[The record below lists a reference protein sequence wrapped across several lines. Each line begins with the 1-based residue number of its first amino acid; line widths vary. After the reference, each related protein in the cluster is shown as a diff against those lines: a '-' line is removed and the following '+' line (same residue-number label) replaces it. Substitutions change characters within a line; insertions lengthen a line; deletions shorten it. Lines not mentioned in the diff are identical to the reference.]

1 MSLFTE
7 TNEINR
13 DEGNYISREDY
24 PLDYSLYSY
33 NLSPD
38 LPEIDHF
45 NLLRQGNVRLVLKFA
60 EALQRAVTAI
70 VYAECD
76 SIIEV
81 DRDRNII
88 YDFA

>member
-1 MSLFTE
+1 ML
-7 TNEINR
+7 
-13 DEGNYISREDY
+13 G
-24 PLDYSLYSY
+24 
-33 NLSPD
+33 
-38 LPEIDHF
+38 
-45 NLLRQGNVRLVLKFA
+45 LKFA